1 MRLPRPASRETASL
15 SSTGHSPGPRLPLAR
30 RTGTAV
36 REEWA
41 DYPRRPRDGFA
52 DAGSAAMRAGLAAR
66 AMVAERG
73 TMESMRTVRRSA
85 DARAR
90 CGPVSRDVAS
100 GVPAPS
106 RATRRRKHRRPR
118 LRCPR
123 DRRTDA
129 RTHGHTRG
137 RGAAPARRNSQIAP
151 RRTWTAIAWPG
162 ARRTGAGVRPA
173 ACATVP
179 GEADGVRHSTA
190 DRRPAARA
198 AAPGAQGP
206 TPGRRHVPRR
216 YSQAANRAISG
227 ASAITSTWSWDRC
240 ANARHN
246 ATSASQS
253 NVPWSTP
260 VASSMTV

>member
-1 MRLPRPASRETASL
+1 
-15 SSTGHSPGPRLPLAR
+15 
-30 RTGTAV
+30 
-36 REEWA
+36 
-41 DYPRRPRDGFA
+41 
-52 DAGSAAMRAGLAAR
+52 MRAAPRCGPAWR
-66 AMVAERG
+66 RG
-73 TMESMRTVRRSA
+73 RWLRSVG
-85 DARAR
+85 RCNRCAR
-90 CGPVSRDVAS
+90 CGDRRMRERGAVRFP
-100 GVPAPS
+100 GMS
-106 RATRRRKHRRPR
+106 RAAYRPR
-118 LRCPR
+118 PVRHAAASIGGRGCSVR
-123 DRRTDA
+123 ATGT

-137 RGAAPARRNSQIAP
+137 RGVAPARRNSQIAP